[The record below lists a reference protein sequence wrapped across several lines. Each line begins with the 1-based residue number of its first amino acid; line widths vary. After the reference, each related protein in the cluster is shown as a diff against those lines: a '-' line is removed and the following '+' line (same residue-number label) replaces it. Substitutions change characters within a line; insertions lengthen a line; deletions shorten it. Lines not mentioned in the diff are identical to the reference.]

1 MKSEATYL
9 VRVRTFYII
18 CAMTGAERIERTTN
32 NFSQSA
38 LSFAFGGL
46 YTLNKD

>member
-1 MKSEATYL
+1 MKSEATFL
-9 VRVRTFYII
+9 VQVRSFYMI

-38 LSFAFGGL
+38 LSFAFDGL
-46 YTLNKD
+46 FTLNKD